1 MANIL
6 VVGGGAREHALVW
19 KFAQSECSPRI
30 YAAPGNP
37 GMAALQPNGT
47 PLAECLAISA
57 DDDAALLHFSRER
70 QIALVVV
77 GPEAPL
83 ARGLADDLRAAG
95 IAVFGPGRAG
105 ARLEASKAFAK
116 EVMERAGIPT
126 ARHATFTNLTSAR
139 AYVEQHGAPVVIKAD
154 GLAAGKGVTVARTLA
169 EAQQALD
176 DAMERQVFGE
186 AGATVVIEDY
196 LDGAELSVMALVS
209 GGVYCLLPTA
219 QDHKAAYDGDQ
230 GPNTGGMGA
239 FAPVPWVDEEL
250 LVAVRECIFDP
261 LVAELASTGI
271 EYRGVLYAG
280 LMVTRDGP
288 QVIEFNV
295 RFGDPEAQVV
305 LPLLETD
312 LLDLCSAVANG
323 TLETAPLARRAGHA
337 VGVTLASGGYP
348 GAFTSGLPITL
359 DTARLEP
366 ETLIFH
372 AGARM
377 ENGELLTAGG
387 RVFTMVGLGDDLVA
401 ARNRAYASIERVS
414 FPGMR
419 YRRDVGLRPPPAR

>member
-19 KFAQSECSPRI
+19 KLAQSERSQRI

-37 GMAALQPNGT
+37 GMAALKPNGT
-47 PLAECLAISA
+47 PLAECLAISV
-57 DDDAALLHFSRER
+57 DDDAALLQFSRER

-83 ARGLADDLRAAG
+83 ARGLADELRAAG
-95 IAVFGPGRAG
+95 IAVFGPGRTG

-116 EVMERAGIPT
+116 EMMEHAGIPT
-126 ARHATFTNLTSAR
+126 ACHATFTDLAPAR
-139 AYVEQHGAPVVIKAD
+139 AYIEQHGAPVVIKAD

-176 DAMERQVFGE
+176 DAMERRVFGE

-196 LDGAELSVMALVS
+196 LDGAELSAMALVS
-209 GGVYCLLPTA
+209 REAYCLLPTA
-219 QDHKAAYDGDQ
+219 QDHKTAFEGDH

-250 LVAVRECIFDP
+250 LAAVRELIFDP
-261 LVAELASTGI
+261 LVAELALSGI
-271 EYRGVLYAG
+271 DYRGVLYAG

-312 LLDLCSAVANG
+312 LLELCMAVANG
-323 TLETAPLARRAGHA
+323 TLEKTPLTRRAGYA

-359 DTARLEP
+359 DNSRLEP
-366 ETLIFH
+366 DTLLFH
-372 AGARM
+372 AGARS
-377 ENGELLTAGG
+377 ENGALLTAGG
-387 RVFTMVGLGDDLVA
+387 RVFTAVGLGDDLAA
-401 ARNRAYASIERVS
+401 ARKRAYASVERVR

-419 YRRDVGLRPPPAR
+419 YRRDIGLRPSPAR